1 MKSCNEKDE
10 LIQNGRWRNEE
21 HIRFIKGCLLFANN
35 WKKVSLSY
43 NINYYLPIIIFSIN
57 NMTLYL
63 YIIINQIQV
72 KKYVRTRSSAQIRSH
87 AQKYLIKLNKK
98 YPYLLQN
105 ELKDKEAEGNSD
117 DSNGNK
123 AKNYNYSEVI
133 TNIINSLNT
142 TNIGMI
148 ILSN

>member
-63 YIIINQIQV
+63 YIIINQI
-72 KKYVRTRSSAQIRSH
+72 
-87 AQKYLIKLNKK
+87 
-98 YPYLLQN
+98 
-105 ELKDKEAEGNSD
+105 
-117 DSNGNK
+117 
-123 AKNYNYSEVI
+123 
-133 TNIINSLNT
+133 
-142 TNIGMI
+142 
-148 ILSN
+148 